1 MLDLRDPNE
10 LAAHNHLLLQESA
23 GRAEDAAARWVDD
36 NPLRAAD
43 VESAFFAAT
52 DAEQE
57 QIASALR
64 KQDHTEAGRLLA
76 AVIRRARIDEKAEQL
91 EMDAEDHRG

>member
-10 LAAHNHLLLQESA
+10 LAAHNHLLAQESA
-23 GRAEDAAARWVDD
+23 ARIEDAAARWVDE
-36 NPLRAAD
+36 NPLRGAD
-43 VESAFFAAT
+43 VEAAFFRASDT
-52 DAEQE
+52 EQE
-57 QIASALR
+57 HIADALR
-64 KQDHTEAGRLLA
+64 KRDHTEAGRLLD